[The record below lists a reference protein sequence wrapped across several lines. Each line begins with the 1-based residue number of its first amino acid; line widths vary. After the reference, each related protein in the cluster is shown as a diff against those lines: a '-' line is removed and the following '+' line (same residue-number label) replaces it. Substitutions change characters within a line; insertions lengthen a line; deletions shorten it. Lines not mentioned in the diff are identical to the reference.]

1 MSEYLTINFWSVF
14 SINTNTVTI
23 WHCTVYT
30 GHTNN
35 NSEEEQV
42 GEQAQQ
48 ADGEVGD
55 LQDEGE
61 MGL

>member
-1 MSEYLTINFWSVF
+1 MECVLHKHQHCYDLTL
-14 SINTNTVTI
+14 
-23 WHCTVYT
+23 YT

-42 GEQAQQ
+42 GDQAQQ

-55 LQDEGE
+55 LQDKGE